1 MVNPAISRPKGG
13 KGGGVHGKT
22 KWGEGVVVRRMVGAG
37 LPMIWVCNVSQT
49 RGMTCLNIV
58 IKLSANIL
66 TLPEGPSRGQ
76 KFPDSDFAIF
86 LNRHPRSLRGMG
98 GHNVGLVT
106 ASI

>member
-1 MVNPAISRPKGG
+1 MPQGGGSGARGKAKARGG

-22 KWGEGVVVRRMVGAG
+22 RWGEGVVVRRMVGAK

-66 TLPEGPSRGQ
+66 TLTEGPSRGQ
-76 KFPDSDFAIF
+76 KVPDSDFAIF
-86 LNRHPRSLRGMG
+86 LDRHPRNLYIAA
-98 GHNVGLVT
+98 L
-106 ASI
+106 